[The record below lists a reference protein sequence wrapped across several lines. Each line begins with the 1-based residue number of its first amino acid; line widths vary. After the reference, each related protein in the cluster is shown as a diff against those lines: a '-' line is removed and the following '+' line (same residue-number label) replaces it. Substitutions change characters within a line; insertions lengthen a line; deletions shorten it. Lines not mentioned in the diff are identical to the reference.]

1 VCGRPGGEIFS
12 RVAWPDV
19 EITETAVL
27 LAYAKVMREL
37 IALASQ
43 LADGRKNRQ

>member
-1 VCGRPGGEIFS
+1 
-12 RVAWPDV
+12 V
-19 EITETAVL
+19 EIINGAVL

-43 LADGRKNRQ
+43 LADREKDRQ

>member
-1 VCGRPGGEIFS
+1 
-12 RVAWPDV
+12 V
-19 EITETAVL
+19 EIVNAAVL

-43 LADGRKNRQ
+43 LADREKNHQ